1 MTRWP
6 DQLGQLYSLES
17 EADSAAKALVALEK
31 AQAAEQEDVSKFYR
45 LDKLAAE
52 YLLKAGATSGSPQL
66 DSFGPN
72 MSLAKDLL
80 GKDQRESGDMSCAVQ
95 KEEPHGHRAVIDMTG
110 RRGVRLLQRLP
121 GCTCRRLQAA
131 NQLP

>member
-17 EADSAAKALVALEK
+17 EADFAAKALVALEK
-31 AQAAEQEDVSKFYR
+31 AQAAEQEDVFKFYR

-52 YLLKAGATSGSPQL
+52 YLLKAGATSGS
-66 DSFGPN
+66 
-72 MSLAKDLL
+72 
-80 GKDQRESGDMSCAVQ
+80 
-95 KEEPHGHRAVIDMTG
+95 PHGHRAVIDMTG